1 VGIYV
6 VVHGQIILQQF
17 AAFPDESIQRSAFI
31 TGLDEKMKERRHT
44 KLSVKKKAQVIRR
57 DNLNPSAKMGPV
69 EKRKLMRATTT
80 RLINKIWG
88 DYYATHFPDDA
99 EEGDANDE
107 PNETEEEQ
115 EETEDD
121 EAEGEDKVEEEHVLR
136 TSPSERSTNLSS
148 HTCRETEWEGQ
159 TVGKTQSGEALYKY
173 VRVRDLDIAV
183 GGAVTV
189 EYDSG
194 EAIMCYVEYMY
205 EKLDGTKM
213 IHGRILQRGSQTVLG
228 DAANEREIFLTN
240 DCFEFEVGDIKE
252 SPTVNFQKI
261 PWGHKYR
268 KQHLEANRMERAKA
282 EERKKKGL
290 PMDYFCKSL
299 YCPEKGAFFSS
310 YDKLGTGTGTCS
322 SCEERGAVGEEFK
335 ILSDSSFILKNV
347 TYNIRDFLYV
357 RPGVFSPLEGQGTNK
372 AGRNVGLKP
381 YTVCQL
387 QCINAPAGSKK
398 ANPESVKVILRRLYR
413 PEDISPSKAYL
424 SDIREVLNGCLL
436 FMV

>member
-88 DYYATHFPDDA
+88 DYYATHFPEDA

-148 HTCRETEWEGQ
+148 DTCRETEWEGQ
-159 TVGKTQSGEALYKY
+159 TAGKTQSGEALYKY
-173 VRVRDLDIAV
+173 VKSSR
-183 GGAVTV
+183 
-189 EYDSG
+189 SG
-194 EAIMCYVEYMY
+194 YCCWWGSH
-205 EKLDGTKM
+205 D
-213 IHGRILQRGSQTVLG
+213 RIRFRRSHHVL
-228 DAANEREIFLTN
+228 
-240 DCFEFEVGDIKE
+240 C
-252 SPTVNFQKI
+252 
-261 PWGHKYR
+261 
-268 KQHLEANRMERAKA
+268 
-282 EERKKKGL
+282 
-290 PMDYFCKSL
+290 
-299 YCPEKGAFFSS
+299 
-310 YDKLGTGTGTCS
+310 
-322 SCEERGAVGEEFK
+322 
-335 ILSDSSFILKNV
+335 
-347 TYNIRDFLYV
+347 
-357 RPGVFSPLEGQGTNK
+357 
-372 AGRNVGLKP
+372 
-381 YTVCQL
+381 
-387 QCINAPAGSKK
+387 
-398 ANPESVKVILRRLYR
+398 
-413 PEDISPSKAYL
+413 
-424 SDIREVLNGCLL
+424 
-436 FMV
+436 